1 MVTAGIGL
9 VLIHGAGLGGWIW
22 REMTSSLTAPVLAAE
37 LPERDGDPDTR
48 KDLSLDDYADGV
60 WQQLADLPAERVV
73 VVAHSLGGVVGLKI
87 ADRLGQR
94 LAGFVAVSAAIP
106 AGGGSFASSLPMPK
120 RLIVGGLMRIF
131 GTTPPASAVRQGLC
145 SDLPEGLTEEV
156 VRRFAPEGKAVY
168 FDRTAVSAPDV
179 PRMYVR
185 LTEDKEFDPGFQL
198 AMARNLG
205 TEDVR
210 QLAAGHLAMLSRPAE
225 LAGLLNGFATK
236 TRSMRKH

>member
-22 REMTSSLTAPVLAAE
+22 RDMTSSLTAPVLAAE
-37 LPERDGDPDTR
+37 LPERDGEPDTR
-48 KDLSLDDYADGV
+48 KNLSLDDYAEGV

-73 VVAHSLGGVVGLKI
+73 VVAHSLGGVVGLKV
-87 ADRLGQR
+87 ADRLRQR

-106 AGGGSFASSLPMPK
+106 AGGGSFVSSLPMPK

-131 GTTPPASAVRQGLC
+131 GTTPPTTAIRQGLC
-145 SDLPEGLTEEV
+145 SDLTEEV
-156 VRRFAPEGKAVY
+156 VRRFAPE
-168 FDRTAVSAPDV
+168 
-179 PRMYVR
+179 
-185 LTEDKEFDPGFQL
+185 FQL

-225 LAGLLNGFATK
+225 LAGVFNDFASTLAAE
-236 TRSMRKH
+236 SDQPA